1 MVKLLSTVVKNFTL
15 HFLFL
20 IFAVSFLCHKKCV
33 DRTSIKKIFFFQ
45 NCKKNNPKNYLP
57 ARLRPF
63 LDSQK
68 LRITANKLQKV
79 KNIKQDS
86 STCK

>member
-1 MVKLLSTVVKNFTL
+1 MVKLLSTVVKNLTQ

-33 DRTSIKKIFFFQ
+33 DRTSIIFFFFSKLQ
-45 NCKKNNPKNYLP
+45 EKNYLP

-68 LRITANKLQKV
+68 LRITAYKLQKV